1 MDNNDDN
8 NDINKNEL
16 ESTSGDFYDND
27 DNVEVVT
34 DGTKIIEENKQAEAK
49 PIIYSYQVEEKVKPP
64 KKHKGNRFNKV
75 MSYVLVGVL
84 CSVIGGASAAG
95 AILYIVP
102 NSSVF
107 KDSALYKSLQGDN
120 LTKFEATSINSSASG
135 LTVADIAKKVGPAV
149 VGVSTKSIVSSSR
162 SIYGDSSSIQQ
173 GMGSGIIFDAKGY
186 IVTNYHVIKGANQI
200 NVILN
205 NNKEV
210 KAKEINHD
218 EANDIAIIQITDKV
232 ELPGI
237 AELGDSDSVRVG
249 ELAVA
254 IGNPL
259 GKEFLGSVTTGI
271 ISAVDRQLDAKG
283 VKFLQTDA
291 AINPGNSGG
300 PLINSQGQVIGINSE
315 KIVSSGEAGVGTEG
329 LGFAIPINLVKSKV
343 TGLINSPIK
352 TPAVTAI
359 PATSLMI
366 GIGIKDID
374 DATAKEQNKPVG
386 IEVESVDQNTA
397 GDKAGIEIGDI
408 IIKFDGKTVKN
419 SIELNALKAKHKF
432 GDSVKIIVNRD
443 GKEKELTIKFIQQN

>member
-1 MDNNDDN
+1 MDNNDD
-8 NDINKNEL
+8 INKNEIQ
-16 ESTSGDFYDND
+16 STPGDNYYGDNE
-27 DNVEVVT
+27 VEVVNQDT
-34 DGTKIIEENKQAEAK
+34 TVIEENKKVEAE
-49 PIIYSYQVEEKVKPP
+49 PIVYSYQVEDKSKSP
-64 KKHKGNRFNKV
+64 KKHRKNGFNKV

-84 CSVIGGASAAG
+84 CSVIGGASATG
-95 AILYIVP
+95 AMLYIIP

-107 KDSALYKSLQGDN
+107 KDSALYKTLQGN
-120 LTKFEATSINSSASG
+120 TSTKFQATSINSSTIG
-135 LTVADIAKKVGPAV
+135 LSVADIAKKVGPAV
-149 VGVSTKSIVSSSR
+149 VGVSTKSVVASSR
-162 SIYGDSSSIQQ
+162 SKYGDSSSIQQ

-200 NVILN
+200 KVILN

-210 KAKEINHD
+210 NAKEINHD

-232 ELPGI
+232 DLPGI
-237 AELGDSDSVRVG
+237 AELGDSDSVKVG

-315 KIVSSGEAGVGTEG
+315 KIVSSGEQGVGTEG

-343 TGLINSPIK
+343 TGLINTPIK
-352 TPAVTAI
+352 TPAVTI
-359 PATSLMI
+359 PDGNLMI

-374 DATAKEQNKPVG
+374 AATAKEQSTVVG
-386 IEVESVDQNTA
+386 IGVLSVDSGKP
-397 GDKAGIEIGDI
+397 GDKAGIKIGDI
-408 IIKFDGKTVKN
+408 IVKFDGKTVQDAA
-419 SIELNALKAKHKF
+419 ELNALKAKHKV
-432 GDSVKIIVNRD
+432 GDSVKITVNRD
-443 GKEKELTIKFIQQN
+443 GKEKELTIKFVAQN